1 MIGFLHPHLLIYG
14 SLFMKKANVYS
25 HTVQAFIRIISIV
38 AIIILVISNTRRI
51 EFYEIKQLITM
62 YYEFFSFIINCITII
77 LFIIIIIYPTKLGL
91 LSIIPFLYG
100 SLILIFEPRN
110 NMGIFMFGL
119 SIITLYARGFFNKQK
134 KIKNI
139 LITTIFSC
147 SIISETRFGKEVF
160 FNSFIDKIAYS
171 FVMFLC
177 LFFFQIYIFD
187 LFEANNSDNKLDI
200 QKFPELKKRDAEWL
214 VEILNGEKYETLAIN
229 YHMSLGSVKNRLKVI
244 FDEIGVGDK
253 QGFLNKYSDYE
264 ICYGDNFSSIKNKKK
279 KKKFFNI

>member
-1 MIGFLHPHLLIYG
+1 M
-14 SLFMKKANVYS
+14 
-25 HTVQAFIRIISIV
+25 
-38 AIIILVISNTRRI
+38 
-51 EFYEIKQLITM
+51 
-62 YYEFFSFIINCITII
+62 
-77 LFIIIIIYPTKLGL
+77 
-91 LSIIPFLYG
+91 
-100 SLILIFEPRN
+100 
-110 NMGIFMFGL
+110 
-119 SIITLYARGFFNKQK
+119 
-134 KIKNI
+134 
-139 LITTIFSC
+139 ITTIFSC

-214 VEILNGEKYETLAIN
+214 VEILNGEKYEALAIN

-279 KKKFFNI
+279 KKFFNT